1 MFTKWRVNQQI
12 NKLKIET
19 DKEAIIIAK
28 QWKMRK
34 FVITNRRINEAFPD
48 IYNGALNTES
58 RRIYIYKLPLTTVDF
73 LMNELL
79 EISEGAEAVSVEF
92 DQYKG
97 GHNVEIEIYLR
108 ESDSED
114 LIPSVFDAQR
124 IPNSVKISE
133 RFYFE
138 LISQLER
145 NVM

>member
-1 MFTKWRVNQQI
+1 
-12 NKLKIET
+12 
-19 DKEAIIIAK
+19 
-28 QWKMRK
+28 MRK